1 MAPAPSTSRTCW
13 RPGEQ
18 NGSSTDDAG
27 AATAPSRRCGPGKQ
41 ATRTYGGC
49 KQGRKTPVT
58 RRRCAAY
65 LFSSSQTRQSET
77 AYARQTLMPHTRTHC
92 HVPQEVSPQGVE
104 AALEA
109 GKRSCAAGHV
119 PLRHC
124 RWRRSCRFP
133 PRALARRPN
142 VIRVSCCWIR
152 ELAPA
157 GRQAPRL
164 HHPGWQLLSIACA
177 CVHGASLTSIV
188 GER

>member
-1 MAPAPSTSRTCW
+1 MIIFGTCVLVQLKIGIKKSAWLFAQSAWLFGPEAFTETPSKCHLSVTST
-13 RPGEQ
+13 
-18 NGSSTDDAG
+18 NSTN
-27 AATAPSRRCGPGKQ
+27 
-41 ATRTYGGC
+41 YM
-49 KQGRKTPVT
+49 
-58 RRRCAAY
+58 
-65 LFSSSQTRQSET
+65 L
-77 AYARQTLMPHTRTHC
+77 PHTRTRC
-92 HVPQEVSPQGVE
+92 HVPQEVSPRGVE